1 VFGDRDADVRA
12 STHALDASSQAFDRQ
27 SLDVARY
34 ALSRRT
40 ASRLGRRERMSERK
54 VGSVTYQEVGD
65 DYFQKRGLRRH
76 AAFWSLWSL
85 GVAAVISGDF
95 YGWNLGLDAGGFGGL
110 LIATVVIAIMYY
122 GLCYSIAE
130 MSPALPHTG
139 GAYSFARSAMGP
151 WGGFITGLAEN
162 MEYVI
167 TPAVVVGAMG
177 FLMHDVV
184 KGLFDITSEPWWNS
198 PVTWWAVF
206 YVIFVG
212 INIIGIEITMRL
224 TVVVNIIALGIL
236 AFFFISVLVSG
247 EFHSSLL
254 TNIPP
259 EAGNSS
265 FLPKG
270 IGGIFPAIP
279 FAIWFFLAIEELPLA
294 AEESMDPKRDIPRA
308 TLWGMTTLVITGALT
323 LFLNTGVGGGAA
335 TIGLSA
341 TPLFDGFKAVFGDGT
356 SAELL
361 ALIGLFGL
369 IASFF
374 TIIYAY
380 GRNTYS
386 LSRAGYFPK
395 WLSITHG
402 RRQTPHVALI
412 AGGVV
417 GYALAVLIYQ
427 LGKSEG
433 ELAGKIVGA
442 LLYMAVFGAVISYAM
457 QCLSFILLRQ
467 RLPNIERPYRSP
479 VGSWGAGIAGVIAV
493 VSLISLYSNDDYRP
507 GVYGTLI
514 YFGLG
519 ILYFAIAGRHRL
531 VLSPEE
537 EFALSGGTHGDTQK
551 EALGSMH
558 VDEVQGS

>member
-1 VFGDRDADVRA
+1 V
-12 STHALDASSQAFDRQ
+12 
-27 SLDVARY
+27 
-34 ALSRRT
+34 
-40 ASRLGRRERMSERK
+40 SEQRK
-54 VGSVTYQEVGD
+54 LGSVTYREVGE
-65 DYFQKRGLRRH
+65 DYFAKRGLRRH

-122 GLCYSIAE
+122 GLCFSIAE

-177 FLMHDVV
+177 FLMHDIV
-184 KGLFDITSEPWWNS
+184 KSLFDIAGEPWLNS
-198 PVTWWAVF
+198 PVTWWAIF
-206 YVIFVG
+206 YVVFVG
-212 INIIGIEITMRL
+212 INIIGIETTMRF

-247 EFHSSLL
+247 SYDSSLL

-259 EAGNSS
+259 EPGGSS

-270 IGGIFPAIP
+270 FGGIFPAIP

-294 AEESMDPKRDIPRA
+294 AEESMDPARDIPRA
-308 TLWGMTTLVITGALT
+308 TIWGMTTLVITGALT

-335 TIGLSA
+335 EIGVSA
-341 TPLFDGFKAVFGDGT
+341 TPLFDGFKAVFGEGT
-356 SAELL
+356 SADLL

-380 GRNTYS
+380 GRNTFS

-402 RRQTPHVALI
+402 KRQTPHVALI

-427 LGKSEG
+427 LGKQEG

-457 QCLSFILLRQ
+457 QCLSFILLR
-467 RLPNIERPYRSP
+467 RKLPNINRPYRSP
-479 VGSWGAGIAGVIAV
+479 VGPIGAGIAGVIAV
-493 VSLISLYSNDDYRP
+493 VSLISLYSNEDYRP

-514 YFGLG
+514 YFVLG
-519 ILYFAIAGRHRL
+519 IVYFAVAGRNRL

-537 EFALSGGTHGDTQK
+537 EFALTAGERGVPGQTFGTSAAEQEAILRGGSGDDTMTTPVST
-551 EALGSMH
+551 EPPPPSAPSG
-558 VDEVQGS
+558 